1 MIAINK
7 TQLTNGLKK
16 IGKVIKENKNSKAKI
31 CNKIMEVFPEASEVD
46 VYSVSNNEITFK
58 VNRDYVGKMNLKKE
72 LEDVGYK
79 QLCYIHN
86 LYVMISVINEDI
98 CITSDIS
105 IKYFDNEDNICYGS
119 LIVKELNL

>member
-16 IGKVIKENKNSKAKI
+16 IGKVIKENKKDRKKI
-31 CNKIMEVFPEASEVD
+31 YDKIVEVFPEATEVD
-46 VYSVSNNEITFK
+46 VYNESNEDITFK
-58 VNRDYVGKMNLKKE
+58 TNYEYTGKLNLKKE
-72 LEDVGYK
+72 LEDISYK
-79 QLCYIHN
+79 ELCCIQN
-86 LYVMISVINEDI
+86 LYITIGVINEDV

-119 LIVKELNL
+119 LIIKELNL

>member
-7 TQLTNGLKK
+7 TQLTNNLKK
-16 IGKVIKENKNSKAKI
+16 IGKVIKENKKDSKKI
-31 CNKIMEVFPEASEVD
+31 YDKIMEVFPEATEVD
-46 VYSVSNNEITFK
+46 IYNDSKKDITFK
-58 VNRDYVGKMNLKKE
+58 TNCEYTGKLNLKKE
-72 LEDVGYK
+72 LEDISCK
-79 QLCYIHN
+79 ELCCIQN
-86 LYVMISVINEDI
+86 LYITIGVINEDV